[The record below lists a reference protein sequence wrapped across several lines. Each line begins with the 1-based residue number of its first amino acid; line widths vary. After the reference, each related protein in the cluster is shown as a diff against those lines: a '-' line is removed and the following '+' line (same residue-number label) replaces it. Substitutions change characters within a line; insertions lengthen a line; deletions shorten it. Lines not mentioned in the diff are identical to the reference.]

1 MIQSSA
7 MDKKLARLKTL
18 LAEIADLTSVS
29 HLLAWD
35 QQVNLPAAA
44 AETRGNQ
51 MAALARIAHD
61 LAVSP
66 KLGRLLEKLRPLADE
81 LDPDSDDA
89 CLIRAAARDFEKET
103 RVPAEFVAELER
115 AAAVAFSAWTEARA
129 TSDFPLF
136 RPHLEKIVD
145 LRRRYTGFFPPADH
159 PYDLLL
165 DDFDSGLKTAEV
177 RAVFAVL
184 RPAQSALVRDLAAR
198 TPPDDSFLRGSF
210 DEARQLAFGR
220 DVITRFGFDWSRGR
234 QDRSAHPFTD
244 GIGSGDTRITT
255 RVDPASLP
263 ECLFS
268 LLHEAGHGLYDQGLP
283 PQIERGPLGRNLSLA
298 VHESQSRLWENLVGR
313 SLPFWE
319 HFYPRLQAAFPSLA
333 AVPLERFHRGI
344 NRVQPSL
351 IRTEADEATYNLHI
365 MLRFELE
372 LALLEGTLA
381 VRDLPAAW
389 NERMR
394 EYLGIVPP
402 DDARGVLQDV
412 HWSAGL
418 LGYFPTYALGNIISV
433 QLWEAVQRDLPDL
446 ESQIRAGAF
455 APLLAWLRE
464 KVHRHGCKFAS
475 QELVRRVTGS
485 PIDPQPYLRYLER
498 KFGGLYSGA

>member
-1 MIQSSA
+1 
-7 MDKKLARLKTL
+7 MDQKIARLKTL
-18 LAEIADLTSVS
+18 LAEIADLNSVS

-51 MAALARIAHD
+51 MAAVARITHN

-66 KLGRLLEKLRPLADE
+66 ELGRLLESLLPRAGE

-89 CLIRAAARDFEKET
+89 CLIRTAARDFEKDT
-103 RVPAEFVAELER
+103 RVPAEFVAEFEL
-115 AAAVAFSAWTEARA
+115 AAAVAFSAWAQARA
-129 TSDFPLF
+129 KSDFSLF
-136 RPHLEKIVD
+136 RPHLEKLVG
-145 LRRRYTGFFPPADH
+145 LRRRYAGFFPPSGH

-165 DDFDSGLKTAEV
+165 DDFDAGLKTSEV

-184 RPAQSALVRDLAAR
+184 RPAQSALVRSLTAR
-198 TPPDDSFLRGSF
+198 GAPDDSFLRGSF
-210 DEARQLAFGR
+210 DETRQLAFGGE
-220 DVITRFGFDWSRGR
+220 VITAFGFDWSRGR
-234 QDRSAHPFTD
+234 QDRSAHPFSD
-244 GIGSGDTRITT
+244 GIGSGDTRLTT

-283 PQIERGPLGRNLSLA
+283 AEIERGPLGQNLSLA

-319 HFYPRLQAAFPSLA
+319 HFYPRLREIFPQLA
-333 AVPLERFHRGI
+333 GIPLERFHRGI

-381 VRDLPAAW
+381 VRDLPGAW
-389 NERMR
+389 NERMQ

-412 HWSAGL
+412 HWSSGL

-433 QLWEAVQRDLPDL
+433 QLWEAALRDLPDL

-455 APLLAWLRE
+455 APLLAWLRG
-464 KVHRHGCKFAS
+464 KVHRHGRKFAS

-498 KFGGLYSGA
+498 KFGGLYSSA